1 MTGLSAL
8 RSRLAGTLTTP
19 GGTDCA
25 RRGIL
30 TTARAA

>member
-1 MTGLSAL
+1 MTGSSAQ

-19 GGTDCA
+19 GGTDYA
-25 RRGIL
+25 RRGVL